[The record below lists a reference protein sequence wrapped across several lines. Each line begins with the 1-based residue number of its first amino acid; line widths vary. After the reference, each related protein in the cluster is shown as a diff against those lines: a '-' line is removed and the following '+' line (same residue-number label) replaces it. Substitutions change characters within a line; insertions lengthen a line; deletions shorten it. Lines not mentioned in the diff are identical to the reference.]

1 MKKTNV
7 NLLCCLALL
16 IAMDVLLSLTVAIR
30 TPYFKFSFGSLP
42 VVLAAMLFGP
52 LAGAVVAVFGEFL
65 IQLLTY
71 GLMPTT
77 LIWIFPPAARALVV
91 GFAAMYLR
99 RTGVPLERR
108 PHICYAVCVLGAIAT
123 TTCNTFGM
131 WLDSLFYR
139 TSFAPALFITPGR
152 YVTGVLTAIIIAT
165 VCIPLVHLLR
175 RSGVLRLFD
184 RTSDKKTMVQ

>member
-1 MKKTNV
+1 MKRNNV

-16 IAMDVLLSLTVAIR
+16 TAMDVLLSLTVAIR
-30 TPYFKFSFGSLP
+30 TPNFKFSFGSLP

-52 LAGAVVAVFGEFL
+52 LSGAVVSIFGEFL

-77 LIWIFPPAARALVV
+77 VIWIFPPAARALVV
-91 GFAAMYLR
+91 GCAAMYLR
-99 RTGVPLERR
+99 RSGDALERR
-108 PHICYAVCVLGAIAT
+108 PHICYAVCILGAIAT
-123 TTCNTFGM
+123 TTCNTVGM

-139 TSFAPALFITPGR
+139 TSFAPALFVTPGR
-152 YVTGVLTAIIIAT
+152 YVTGVLTAILVAT

-175 RSGVLRLFD
+175 RSGVLRMMD
-184 RTSDKKTMVQ
+184 PEMDKK